1 MDFNK
6 LVNITG
12 KPGLFE
18 IKAEKGSGII
28 VKSLMNGK
36 SNFVSIRTHSF
47 SVLSNIAIYT
57 MTDAQPLEEVYK
69 TMKAMEEDGKPVIEL
84 KDASND
90 DIRAYFKEVLPDHD
104 ENQVY
109 ISDIK
114 KLIKWYNSLKEKDM
128 LNFEEKE
135 EATDSEEATT
145 SEEKA
150 AESKK

>member
-12 KPGLFE
+12 KPGLYE
-18 IKAEKGSGII
+18 IKAEKGNGII
-28 VKSLMNGK
+28 VKSLINGK

-69 TMKAMEEDGKPVIEL
+69 TMKAMEEDGKPVLEL
-84 KDASND
+84 KGASND

-114 KLIKWYNSLKEKDM
+114 KLIKWYKSLKEKDM

-135 EATDSEEATT
+135 ET
-145 SEEKA
+145 SEETSVEEKK
-150 AESKK
+150 ES